1 MTPDDSPSERGREK
15 GRVWEAEVVRV
26 DDGRDGSGDGP
37 EDEKT
42 GGSGRDGGTGRA
54 DGTGGPGRTNRGGG
68 RGGGFWMIM
77 AGWGLGVLVLA
88 LLFGGILER
97 RENPNRLSVLAG
109 QEGELVLLRD
119 RTGHYRAE
127 GWLNGVATIFL
138 LDTGATRLAVSSELA
153 RRAGLERGA
162 TTRISTANGVVR
174 AWRTRVP
181 RLEIGPLVFQDL
193 AAVIAP
199 NLPNDAALLGMN
211 ALGDLHIEQRGE
223 ELILRLPEN

>member
-1 MTPDDSPSERGREK
+1 MTPDDSPSERGREN

-26 DDGRDGSGDGP
+26 DDGRDDGNGSGDGP

-42 GGSGRDGGTGRA
+42 GGSGRDGGTG
-54 DGTGGPGRTNRGGG
+54 GPGRTNRGGG
-68 RGGGFWMIM
+68 RGGFWMIM

>member
-42 GGSGRDGGTGRA
+42 GGSDGTDGPGRA
-54 DGTGGPGRTNRGGG
+54 GRAVRTNRGGG
-68 RGGGFWMIM
+68 RGGFWMIM

-223 ELILRLPEN
+223 ELILRLPES